1 MTFIDPYKQNDSY
14 TIEIKKNAYFD
25 YEKNM
30 EESSKAFQNRTSY
43 NLKVPKKRAKA
54 MVEDVEFRNMPKADS
69 NKKGL
74 LDSLFSF
81 FKGDEKPKTKK
92 PRNRRYN
99 SSKSRPNV
107 RRNTKSNKPRNIS
120 RKPSSNNPHKAKSN
134 VKTHPKKQSGNVK
147 SIVKKTKEKVVDDN
161 IGNRI
166 EEPTNKPARKRVS
179 RAKND
184 PRSRN

>member
-14 TIEIKKNAYFD
+14 TIEIKKNSYFD

-54 MVEDVEFRNMPKADS
+54 MVEDVEFGNMPKANS

-74 LDSLFSF
+74 LDSLFNF

-99 SSKSRPNV
+99 SSKSKPNV
-107 RRNTKSNKPRNIS
+107 RRSMKSNKPRNIS
-120 RKPSSNNPHKAKSN
+120 RKPSTKNPHKPKSN
-134 VKTHPKKQSGNVK
+134 VKTTPKKQGGNVK
-147 SIVKKTKEKVVDDN
+147 NIVKKTKEKVVDDN

-166 EEPTNKPARKRVS
+166 EERTRKPARKPVT

-184 PRSRN
+184 PRSAN

>member
-14 TIEIKKNAYFD
+14 TIEMKKNAYFD

-74 LDSLFSF
+74 LDSLFTF
-81 FKGDEKPKTKK
+81 F
-92 PRNRRYN
+92 
-99 SSKSRPNV
+99 
-107 RRNTKSNKPRNIS
+107 
-120 RKPSSNNPHKAKSN
+120 
-134 VKTHPKKQSGNVK
+134 
-147 SIVKKTKEKVVDDN
+147 
-161 IGNRI
+161 
-166 EEPTNKPARKRVS
+166 
-179 RAKND
+179 
-184 PRSRN
+184 